1 MNQSSPVFLITN
13 CTASKKA
20 GGGVV
25 PALGRFSGTQDRKMD
40 DWLKACLRAQPKFP
54 AKSLYQG
61 DNWLQAWRA
70 FELLRSKTSAVEF
83 FVVSAGLGLVPVE
96 EAIPE
101 YSATFAFGDSNSIG
115 SCLSDNQKWWERLS
129 VLREQAGGIGSI
141 TTLVRLYPESVF
153 LIGLSATYLKAL
165 LPDLI
170 AAMALMADS
179 RRMIIVSTGSNKI
192 AALRSSLLPLDARFE
207 NKLGG
212 SRTTLNNRLLGHIA
226 QKFHL
231 RELRSDKV
239 SMELSKELA
248 ELGPIRTFD
257 RKRVADEDILQK
269 IKKDISGNPG
279 ISASALL
286 RKFRDSGMAC
296 ESKRFIRLFKQ
307 ITTLN
312 LA

>member
-1 MNQSSPVFLITN
+1 
-13 CTASKKA
+13 
-20 GGGVV
+20 
-25 PALGRFSGTQDRKMD
+25 
-40 DWLKACLRAQPKFP
+40 
-54 AKSLYQG
+54 
-61 DNWLQAWRA
+61 
-70 FELLRSKTSAVEF
+70 
-83 FVVSAGLGLVPVE
+83 
-96 EAIPE
+96 
-101 YSATFAFGDSNSIG
+101 
-115 SCLSDNQKWWERLS
+115 
-129 VLREQAGGIGSI
+129 
-141 TTLVRLYPESVF
+141 
-153 LIGLSATYLKAL
+153 
-165 LPDLI
+165 
-170 AAMALMADS
+170 
-179 RRMIIVSTGSNKI
+179 MIIVSTGSNKI

-239 SMELSKELA
+239 SLELSKELA

-257 RKRVADEDILQK
+257 RKRVADEDILEK

-307 ITTLN
+307 TTPLN